1 MEQNWQLEN
10 PIIGIVVVVLTFL
23 LFYVVSYIS
32 NRKSNSVEDLY
43 AAGGGVGPITN
54 GLAMASTYMSLAT
67 FLGVT
72 GLILNLKVPFV
83 LLWIQMILAIPLITI
98 IYGTSLRRMGA
109 FSPTHFVR
117 ERYGT
122 SASIIAALFMILVSV
137 MYALGQMIGIAI
149 TFETLLGI
157 PYITG
162 LIVGGILI
170 IGYVTIGGMSGATNN
185 AAIQMVIIAL
195 MFIVPLGAIMKSMGA
210 SGWYFPPLFYAD
222 MVPRMLEAVPTFFD
236 YNYSSK
242 WYFSIIPALTIGSLG
257 LPHLAMRIY
266 TASSLRSARQA
277 MIWFAFALGLVFS
290 ATYAMGFSGV
300 YYSAMN
306 NVDISADADK
316 LTIILNLVY
325 NPEWVTAL
333 VIAGAISAGLSTL
346 SGNLLAIGALISQ
359 DIVTTLKPNLTSK
372 AKVRLGYFSIA
383 FGGIAA
389 VLLAFNPPDFLTVS
403 ILWAFGLAGVTN
415 APLIIMGV
423 WWKECNRYGAM
434 AASLIAGF
442 LYVLV
447 SPFVLPG
454 FTVTQFFGGEG
465 HALTDGM
472 GLSGAMLC
480 VPLSFIILIVVSY
493 ITNRMPS
500 LQSKLP
506 READAKLVERIHGW
520 SDVNPARYNST
531 YGAFIITAICIFVAI
546 WAIMP
551 WEF

>member
-1 MEQNWQLEN
+1 MEQSWQISN
-10 PIIGIVVVVLTFL
+10 PIIGIVIVIATFV
-23 LFYVVSYIS
+23 LFYAVSYFS
-32 NRKSNSVEDLY
+32 NRASKSVEDLY

-72 GLILNLKVPFV
+72 GLILKLQVPFV
-83 LLWIQMILAIPLITI
+83 LLWIQLILAIPLITI

-109 FSPTHFVR
+109 FSPTHFIR
-117 ERYGT
+117 ERYGV
-122 SASIIAALFMILVSV
+122 SASIIAALFMILVSI
-137 MYALGQMIGIAI
+137 MYALGQMIGIAV

-170 IGYVTIGGMSGATNN
+170 VGYVTIGGMSGATNN

-195 MFIVPLGAIMKSMGA
+195 MFIVPLGAIMKAMGG
-210 SGWYFPPLFYAD
+210 SGWYFPPLLYAD
-222 MVPRMLEAVPTFFD
+222 MVPAMLESMPTFFD
-236 YNYSSK
+236 YQYSSK
-242 WYFSIIPALTIGSLG
+242 WYFAIIPALTIGSLG

-266 TASSLRSARQA
+266 TASSLKSARQA
-277 MIWFAFALGLVFS
+277 MIWFALVLGLVFS
-290 ATYAMGFSGV
+290 ATYAMGFAGV
-300 YYSAMN
+300 YYTQISGVEISA
-306 NVDISADADK
+306 ADADK

-383 FGGIAA
+383 MGGLIS
-389 VLLAFNPPDFLTVS
+389 VLLAFNPPEFLTVS

-423 WWKECNRYGAM
+423 WWKEANKYGAM
-434 AASLIAGF
+434 AASVFGGI
-442 LYVLV
+442 LYVIV
-447 SPFVLPG
+447 SPFVLPNI
-454 FTVTQFFGGEG
+454 VVSG

-480 VPLSFIILIVVSY
+480 VPLSFILLIVVSY
-493 ITNRMPS
+493 ITNRIPA
-500 LQSKLP
+500 LQKNLPTDADHKLI
-506 READAKLVERIHGW
+506 ERIHGW
-520 SDVNPARYNST
+520 NDVNPARYNST
-531 YGAFIITAICIFVAI
+531 FGAFVITALSIAI
-546 WAIMP
+546 LVWSLLP

>member
-1 MEQNWQLEN
+1 MEEQAWQLSN
-10 PIIGIVVVVLTFL
+10 PILGIVIVILTFL

-32 NRKSNSVEDLY
+32 NRRSKSVEDLY

-54 GLAMASTYMSLAT
+54 GLAMSATYMSLAT
-67 FLGVT
+67 FLGIT
-72 GLILNLKVPFV
+72 GLILNLQVPFV
-83 LLWIQMILAIPLITI
+83 LLWIQLILAIPLITI

-117 ERYGT
+117 ERYGVT
-122 SASIIAALFMILVSV
+122 ASIIAALFMILVSI
-137 MYALGQMIGIAI
+137 MYALGQMIGIAV

-195 MFIVPLGAIMKSMGA
+195 MFIVPLGAIMKAMGG
-210 SGWYFPPLFYAD
+210 SGWYFPPLLYAD
-222 MVPRMLEAVPTFFD
+222 MVPAMLEAMPTFFD
-236 YNYSSK
+236 YQFSPK
-242 WYFSIIPALTIGSLG
+242 WYFAIIPALTIGSLG

-266 TASSLRSARQA
+266 TASSLKSARQA

-290 ATYAMGFSGV
+290 ATYAMGFAGV
-300 YYSAMN
+300 FYTVTEGVQIS
-306 NVDISADADK
+306 SADADK

-359 DIVTTLKPNLTSK
+359 DIVTTLKPNLSSK
-372 AKVRLGYFSIA
+372 MKVRLGYFSIA
-383 FGGIAA
+383 GGGIVS
-389 VLLAFNPPDFLTVS
+389 VLLAFNPPEFLTVS

-423 WWKECNRYGAM
+423 WWKEANRYGAI
-434 AASLIAGF
+434 AASVFGGI
-442 LYVLV
+442 LYIIV
-447 SPFVLPG
+447 SPFVFPSI
-454 FTVTQFFGGEG
+454 VVSG
-465 HALTDGM
+465 HGVTDGM

-480 VPLSFIILIVVSY
+480 VPLSFILLIVVSY
-493 ITNRMPS
+493 ITNRIPA
-500 LQSKLP
+500 LQKYLPTESDHKLI
-506 READAKLVERIHGW
+506 ERIHGW
-520 SDVNPARYNST
+520 SDVNPNRYNSSF
-531 YGAFIITAICIFVAI
+531 GAFVITALCLFVFV
-546 WAIMP
+546 WAMMP